1 MPKGPAPSAAAPKNH
16 LRRSFYV
23 SPGQGHTTMTRAEL
37 RETLLATGGQV
48 LARGN
53 LWEVAAK
60 HLGAGVYRVTLRLH
74 KDGEA

>member
-1 MPKGPAPSAAAPKNH
+1 MPKGPAAAAAPKNH
-16 LRRSFYV
+16 LPQSFYV
-23 SPGQGHTTMTRAEL
+23 VPGQGFTTMTRAEL
-37 RETLLATGGQV
+37 RETLLATDGQV

-53 LWEVAAK
+53 LWEIVAK